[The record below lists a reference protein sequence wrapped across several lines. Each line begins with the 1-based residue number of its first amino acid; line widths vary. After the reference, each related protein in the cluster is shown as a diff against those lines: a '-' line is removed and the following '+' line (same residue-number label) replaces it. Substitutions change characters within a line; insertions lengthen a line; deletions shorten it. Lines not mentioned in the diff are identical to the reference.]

1 MNLLALLLGLAIER
15 VLTNLF
21 HLREFRW
28 LDPLFDAHFARV
40 RSMSLPA
47 AIALCAGLA
56 LVLAL
61 PVVAGAVLL
70 WDEFLQIPYFLF
82 AVVVLL
88 FSLGPR
94 DLDEE
99 VEDYCVALETGDAEA
114 QRRVAKELLEREPAD
129 AAVGRNAAV
138 EQAIYVQA
146 NNRVFGVVFWF
157 LVAGPAG
164 AWLFRLLD
172 LMRRRAQYQAIRPGA
187 EAEYGVVLA
196 AVRNLHAVFAWIPAR
211 LLALG
216 YLLAGNF
223 EEAVGGWRAGR
234 VSGMAFADAAHE
246 IIARVGTAASGRAG
260 LDVTDSV
267 EALDRIRG
275 ARALVMRTLWMIW
288 CPIIAVMTLYDW
300 LT

>member
-1 MNLLALLLGLAIER
+1 MNLLALLLGLALER
-15 VLTNLF
+15 VLTSLF

-28 LDPLFDAHFARV
+28 LDPLFDAHIERARGLPFSV
-40 RSMSLPA
+40 AVALSLLVALLLSLPVA
-47 AIALCAGLA
+47 
-56 LVLAL
+56 
-61 PVVAGAVLL
+61 AGAFLL

-99 VEDYCVALETGDAEA
+99 VEDYSAALERADAEA
-114 QRRVAKELLEREPAD
+114 QRRVAKELLERDPPEPTA
-129 AAVGRNAAV
+129 GRNAAV
-138 EQAIYVQA
+138 EQAIYVQSS
-146 NNRVFGVVFWF
+146 NRIFSVVFWF

-164 AWLFRLLD
+164 AWLFRVLD
-172 LMRRRAQYQAIRPGA
+172 LLRRRAQYQAARPDSAAAAGT
-187 EAEYGVVLA
+187 VLP
-196 AVRNLHAVFAWIPAR
+196 AVRLLHAVFAWVPAR

-216 YLLAGNF
+216 YVLAGNF
-223 EEAVGGWRAGR
+223 EEAVGAWRSGR
-234 VSGMAFADAAHE
+234 VRGLAFADATHE
-246 IIARVGTAASGRAG
+246 VIARVGTAASGRTG
-260 LDVTDSV
+260 LDVTDSM

-288 CPIIAVMTLYDW
+288 CPVIAVLTLYDW